1 MDAEQREVFRAI
13 ARCPIADEILNHLL
27 DPKSGNDGLSK
38 EARACRDI
46 CSYQQNEISKITE
59 KYGSEYQVEF
69 SKETFHMPE
78 PWNGNLGEAEILF
91 VSSNPSFDILE
102 TTEKLARIKKKIKKG
117 KRGEAAEVLPKFD
130 SDDWPDERVEDFF
143 EKRFG
148 HAGYQNQTWWK
159 TLRYADYLL
168 DLIDGLNEAGEIN
181 VTGQIGGKLDEN
193 QKAEIAS
200 RIALTEVVHCKSQG
214 EENVDSSLNTCYRTH
229 TKKVIELF
237 LKFPSKGRKIVV
249 FAGQAKKIVAI
260 ENPEFEKLEIWEQEE
275 ELENWAQ
282 KEFSDLGGKAL
293 FVMMPH
299 AARSAHEP
307 VKERIDRQI
316 SRQMKRGMVM

>member
-1 MDAEQREVFRAI
+1 MDADQKKVFHAI
-13 ARCPIADEILNHLL
+13 AQCAIADEILNHLL
-27 DPKSGNDGLSK
+27 DPKSGNDGLTE

-46 CSYQQNEISKITE
+46 CSYQQDEISKITE

-102 TTEKLARIKKKIKKG
+102 TTEELAKIKNG
-117 KRGEAAEVLPKFD
+117 KQGQAAEILPKFD
-130 SDDWPDERVEDFF
+130 SEDWPDERVEDFF
-143 EKRFG
+143 ENRFD
-148 HAGYQNQTWWK
+148 HKGYRNQTWSK
-159 TLRYADYLL
+159 TLRYAAYLL
-168 DLIDGLNEAGEIN
+168 DLIDELNKTGEIN
-181 VTGQIGGKLDEN
+181 VTGQIGGKLDEK
-193 QKAEIAS
+193 QKAAIAS
-200 RIALTEVVHCKSQG
+200 RIALTEVVHCKSQKERG
-214 EENVDSSLNTCYRTH
+214 VKSSANTCYSRH

-237 LKFPSKGRKIVV
+237 LKSPSKERKIVV
-249 FAGQAKKIVAI
+249 FAGQAKNIVAI
-260 ENPEFEKLEIWEQEE
+260 ENPEFENLEIWEQEE

-299 AARSAHEP
+299 AVARKVTYES
-307 VKERIDRQI
+307 VKKKIDRQI
-316 SRQMKRGMVM
+316 SRQLKRGMVM

>member
-102 TTEKLARIKKKIKKG
+102 TTEELAKIKKG
-117 KRGEAAEVLPKFD
+117 KQGEAAEVLPKFE
-130 SDDWPDERVEDFF
+130 SEDWPDERVENFF

-148 HAGYQNQTWWK
+148 HTEYQNQTWWK
-159 TLRYADYLL
+159 TLRYANYLL
-168 DLIDGLNEAGEIN
+168 DLIDELNETGEIN
-181 VTGQIGGKLDEN
+181 ATGQIGAKLDEN

-200 RIALTEVVHCKSQG
+200 RIALTEVVHCKSQ
-214 EENVDSSLNTCYRTH
+214 EEKKVDSSLNTCYRTH

-237 LKFPSKGRKIVV
+237 LKFPSKERKIVV
-249 FAGQAKKIVAI
+249 FAGTAKKIVAI

-299 AARSAHEP
+299 AARSAYEP

-316 SRQMKRGMVM
+316 SRQMKRGVVL